1 MTKLSKVSSY
11 KEIESSEE
19 ESTSGLELQKQKNLK
34 WDSKHSKTRKKRN
47 NNRDMKEERD
57 FW

>member
-11 KEIESSEE
+11 NEIESNEE
-19 ESTSGLELQKQKNLK
+19 ESISGSELQKQKNLK

-47 NNRDMKEERD
+47 YNRDLKEERD
-57 FW
+57 FK